1 MPASDCG
8 APGPHGLTCLGPAGH
23 SGAHGADDGAQGSWR
38 WSDAEAEAALA
49 ELEAE
54 AAAPPEQPPGPLTG
68 PFRGLVAQA
77 SGAAQPILWRGVVQL
92 QPWGVQID
100 LVNPTADVRA
110 VILPWASV
118 GRIEVAGDGP
128 S

>member
-1 MPASDCG
+1 MPPSECG
-8 APGPHGLTCLGPAGH
+8 APGPGGRVCTGRPGHPGVHGM
-23 SGAHGADDGAQGSWR
+23 DSWR
-38 WSDAEAEAALA
+38 WSPAEAKRAAA

-118 GRIEVAGDGP
+118 ARIEVAGDP
-128 S
+128 PA